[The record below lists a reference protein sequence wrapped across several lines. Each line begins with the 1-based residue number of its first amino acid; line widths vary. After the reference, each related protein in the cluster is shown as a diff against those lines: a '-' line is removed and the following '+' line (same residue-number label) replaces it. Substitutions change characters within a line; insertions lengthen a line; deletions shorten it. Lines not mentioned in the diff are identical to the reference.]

1 MSVYARTDAVTGTC
15 GIGVFY
21 ELSNSS
27 SWRDVNIAKATHEGG
42 AGWLVVGYIDTDICK
57 EAYEILKKRFPIVF
71 ESPKRKN
78 VNSGNEFFFV
88 IYDTDGVIKSGYDAV
103 DRFDDDE

>member
-1 MSVYARTDAVTGTC
+1 MSVYARLDTVSGAC
-15 GIGVFY
+15 GIGVFDDFSRLTGWGY
-21 ELSNSS
+21 
-27 SWRDVNIAKATHEGG
+27 DIAKSTHEGG

-103 DRFDDDE
+103 DGFDDDE